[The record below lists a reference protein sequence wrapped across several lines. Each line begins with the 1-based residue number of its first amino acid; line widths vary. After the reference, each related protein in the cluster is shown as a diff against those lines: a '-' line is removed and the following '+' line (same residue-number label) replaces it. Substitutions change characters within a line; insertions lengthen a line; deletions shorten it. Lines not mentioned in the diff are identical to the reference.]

1 MESSREA
8 QALALQELSAK
19 LQQEYDEK
27 LQVEQEK
34 HREEIEKLQVCTVYS
49 ANNLRGKK
57 RVVAEF
63 HMKLLKLKLVL
74 VSKN

>member
-49 ANNLRGKK
+49 ANNLGGKK
-57 RVVAEF
+57 KSRDRISHEA
-63 HMKLLKLKLVL
+63 LKVKISI
-74 VSKN
+74 SK